1 MTSWRN
7 RLARR
12 DAARRLMTF
21 RLAEAMQIVFMGT
34 PAFAVPSL
42 EALAK
47 SGVGLVGVVTAPDR
61 PKGRGQ
67 VLSPPAVKEA
77 ALGLGLPVHQFERVK
92 APEAIDQIRALEP
105 DLIVV
110 VAFGQILPK
119 ALLEIP
125 PKGCINVH
133 ASLLPAYRGAAPIQW
148 AIIRGEERTGVTTML
163 MDEGMD
169 TGPML
174 MQQTVEIK
182 PEERAGELAERLSR
196 IGAALLI
203 DTIDAWMRGA
213 VTATPQDQTKATHA
227 PLMKK
232 HDGEI
237 FWDRPAR
244 EIVNLVR
251 GTDPWP
257 GAWTCYGDQPWRIWR
272 AAVTPR
278 GAGQWS
284 PGMIAAVS
292 AGHGG
297 ELGGID
303 VAAGRDW
310 VTIQELQLPNRRR
323 MTASEF
329 LAGHSIKIRSM
340 LGEPTRV

>member
-1 MTSWRN
+1 MRI
-7 RLARR
+7 L
-12 DAARRLMTF
+12 
-21 RLAEAMQIVFMGT
+21 FMGT

-42 EALAK
+42 EALAA
-47 SGVGLVGVVTAPDR
+47 SGAELIGVVTAPDR

-67 VLSPPAVKEA
+67 ALSQPAVKEA
-77 ALGLGLPVHQFERVK
+77 AIRLGIPVRQYERVR
-92 APEAIDQIRALEP
+92 APEGLEQIRELRPE
-105 DLIVV
+105 LIVV

-125 PKGCINVH
+125 QKGCINVH

-148 AIIRGEERTGVTTML
+148 AIIRGEEHTGVTTML

-182 PEERAGELAERLSR
+182 PGERAGELAVRLSQ
-196 IGAALLI
+196 IGASLLV
-203 DTIDAWMRGA
+203 DTIDAWIHGA
-213 VTATPQDQTKATHA
+213 VTPTPQNDALASAA
-227 PLMKK
+227 PLLKK
-232 HDGEI
+232 QDGQI
-237 FWDRPAR
+237 FWERPAR

-257 GAWTCYGDQPWRIWR
+257 GAWTSHGDQAWRIWR

-278 GAGQWS
+278 GAGQWP
-284 PGMIAAVS
+284 PGMIAGVHP
-292 AGHGG
+292 GHGEG
-297 ELGGID
+297 PGGID
-303 VAAGRDW
+303 VATGRDW
-310 VTIQELQLPNRRR
+310 VTIQELQLPDRRR

-329 LAGHSIKIRSM
+329 LAGHPVKVRSM
-340 LGEPTRV
+340 LGEPARV

>member
-1 MTSWRN
+1 MRV
-7 RLARR
+7 L
-12 DAARRLMTF
+12 
-21 RLAEAMQIVFMGT
+21 FMGT

-42 EALAK
+42 NALARPIRREG
-47 SGVGLVGVVTAPDR
+47 GVDERTVSIELIGVVTAPDR

-67 VLSPPAVKEA
+67 VVSPPAVKEA
-77 ALGLGLPVHQFERVK
+77 AVRLGLPVRQFARVK
-92 APEAIDQIRALEP
+92 APEAIDEIRALQP
-105 DLIVV
+105 DLIAV

-125 PKGCINVH
+125 SNGCINVH

-148 AIIRGEERTGVTTML
+148 AIIRGEEQTGVTTML

-174 MQQTVEIK
+174 MQQAVEIM
-182 PEERAGELAERLSR
+182 PEERAGELAERLSV
-196 IGAALLI
+196 IGASLLV
-203 DTIDAWMRGA
+203 DTIDAWTRGT
-213 VTATPQDQTKATHA
+213 VTATPQDQTKATVA

-232 HDGEI
+232 HDGQI

-257 GAWTCYGDQPWRIWR
+257 GAWTSHGDQPWRIWR
-272 AAVTPR
+272 SAVTPR
-278 GAGQWS
+278 GEGQWP
-284 PGMIAAVS
+284 PGMIAAIHP
-292 AGHGG
+292 GRGNEPG
-297 ELGGID
+297 DPGGID

-310 VTIQELQLPNRRR
+310 VTIQELQLPDRRR

-329 LAGHSIKIRSM
+329 LAGHPVKVRTM
-340 LGEPTRV
+340 LGEPARV

>member
-1 MTSWRN
+1 MNPTR
-7 RLARR
+7 
-12 DAARRLMTF
+12 
-21 RLAEAMQIVFMGT
+21 IVFMGT
-34 PAFAVPSL
+34 PAFAVSSL
-42 EALAK
+42 EALARQIRLAGGAGQQFP
-47 SGVGLVGVVTAPDR
+47 SGAELVGVITAPDR

-67 VLSPPAVKEA
+67 RLSPPAVKEA
-77 ALGLGLPVHQFERVK
+77 ALGLGLSVLQFERVK
-92 APEAIDQIRALEP
+92 APEAIDQIRALKP

-119 ALLEIP
+119 TLLEIP

-148 AIIRGEERTGVTTML
+148 AIIRGAERTGVTTML

-174 MQQTVEIK
+174 MQQTVEIE
-182 PEERAGELAERLSR
+182 PEERAGELAKRLSL
-196 IGAALLI
+196 IGAELLI
-203 DTIDAWMRGA
+203 DTIDAWMRGT
-213 VTATPQDQTKATHA
+213 VTATPQDHTKATHA

-244 EIVNLVR
+244 EVVNLVR

-257 GAWTCYGDQPWRIWR
+257 GAWTSYGDQPWRIWR

-278 GAGQWS
+278 GAGQWP
-284 PGMIAAVS
+284 PGMIAAVRT
-292 AGHGG
+292 GHGG
-297 ELGGID
+297 EPGGID

-310 VTIQELQLPNRRR
+310 VTIQELQLPDRRR
-323 MTASEF
+323 MTVSEF

-340 LGEPTRV
+340 LGEPARV

>member
-1 MTSWRN
+1 MRV
-7 RLARR
+7 L
-12 DAARRLMTF
+12 
-21 RLAEAMQIVFMGT
+21 FMGT
-34 PAFAVPSL
+34 PVFAVPSL
-42 EALAK
+42 EALARLGK
-47 SGVGLVGVVTAPDR
+47 GAASGAELIGVITAPDR

-67 VLSPPAVKEA
+67 AVSPPPVKEA
-77 ALGLGLPVHQFERVK
+77 AIRLGLPVWQPERVR
-92 APEAIDQIRALEP
+92 APAAIDEIRAQQP

-148 AIIRGEERTGVTTML
+148 AIIRGEDRTGVTTML

-174 MQQTVEIK
+174 MQQTVEIG
-182 PEERAGELAERLSR
+182 PDERAGELAERLSR
-196 IGAALLI
+196 IGAVLLI

-213 VTATPQDQTKATHA
+213 VTATPQHHAGATTA

-232 HDGEI
+232 HDGQI

-244 EIVNLVR
+244 EIINLVR

-257 GAWTCYGDQPWRIWR
+257 GAWTSYNEQPWRIWR

-284 PGMIAAVS
+284 PGMIAAV
-292 AGHGG
+292 HPVGG
-297 ELGGID
+297 GGTGGID

-310 VTIQELQLPNRRR
+310 VTIQELQIPNRRR
-323 MTASEF
+323 MTAAEF
-329 LAGHSIKIRSM
+329 LAGHSVKVRTM
-340 LGEPTRV
+340 LGEPARV

>member
-1 MTSWRN
+1 MR
-7 RLARR
+7 
-12 DAARRLMTF
+12 
-21 RLAEAMQIVFMGT
+21 IVFMGT

-42 EALAK
+42 EALARLGRQAGGFDQQSK
-47 SGVGLVGVVTAPDR
+47 GGAEVVNVITAPDR

-67 VLSPPAVKEA
+67 VLSSPAVKEA
-77 ALGLGLPVHQFERVK
+77 ALGLGLPVRQFERVK

-119 ALLEIP
+119 TLLEIP

-174 MQQTVEIK
+174 MQRTVEIK

-196 IGAALLI
+196 IGAELLV
-203 DTIDAWMRGA
+203 DTIDAWTRGV
-213 VTATPQDQTKATHA
+213 VTATPQDQTKATTA

-232 HDGEI
+232 QDGQI
-237 FWDRPAR
+237 VWDRPAHD
-244 EIVNLVR
+244 IVNLVR

-257 GAWTCYGDQPWRIWR
+257 GAWTSYGDQPWRVWR
-272 AAVTPR
+272 ASVTPR
-278 GAGQWS
+278 GPGQWP
-284 PGMIAAVS
+284 PGMIAAVRT
-292 AGHGG
+292 GHGG
-297 ELGGID
+297 EPGGID
-303 VAAGRDW
+303 VATGRDW
-310 VTIQELQLPNRRR
+310 LTIQELQLPDRRR
-323 MTASEF
+323 MTTSEF

-340 LGEPTRV
+340 LGEPARV

>member
-1 MTSWRN
+1 MMRV
-7 RLARR
+7 L
-12 DAARRLMTF
+12 
-21 RLAEAMQIVFMGT
+21 FMGT

-42 EALAK
+42 EALARLGGQAG
-47 SGVGLVGVVTAPDR
+47 SGVELIGVVTAPDR

-67 VLSPPAVKEA
+67 VLAPPPVKDA
-77 ALGLGLPVHQFERVK
+77 AIRLGVPVRQPERVK
-92 APEAIDQIRALEP
+92 APEAIDEIRAQRP
-105 DLIVV
+105 DMIVV

-119 ALLEIP
+119 AILEIP
-125 PKGCINVH
+125 PNGCLNVH

-182 PEERAGELAERLSR
+182 PDERAGALAERLSQ
-196 IGAALLI
+196 IGATLLVE
-203 DTIDAWMRGA
+203 TIDAWMRGA
-213 VTATPQDQTKATHA
+213 VTATPQDHAQATTA
-227 PLMKK
+227 PLMQKN
-232 HDGEI
+232 DGQI

-244 EIVNLVR
+244 EIINLVR

-257 GAWTCYGDQPWRIWR
+257 GAWTSYNEQPWRIWR

-278 GAGQWS
+278 GAGQWP
-284 PGMIAAVS
+284 PGMIAAVHP
-292 AGHGG
+292 GGGG
-297 ELGGID
+297 ETGGID

-310 VTIQELQLPNRRR
+310 VTIQELQIPGRRR
-323 MTASEF
+323 MTAAEF
-329 LAGHSIKIRSM
+329 LAGHPVKVRAM
-340 LGEPTRV
+340 LGEPARV

>member
-1 MTSWRN
+1 
-7 RLARR
+7 
-12 DAARRLMTF
+12 
-21 RLAEAMQIVFMGT
+21 MGT

-42 EALAK
+42 EALVR
-47 SGVGLVGVVTAPDR
+47 SGAELIGVVTAPDR

-67 VLSPPAVKEA
+67 AISQPAVKESA
-77 ALGLGLPVHQFERVK
+77 VRLGIPIRQYARVR
-92 APEAIDQIRALEP
+92 APEAVEEIRAFRPE
-105 DLIVV
+105 LIVV

-125 PKGCINVH
+125 PRGCINVH

-148 AIIRGEERTGVTTML
+148 AIIRGEDRTGVTTML

-174 MQQTVEIK
+174 MQQALEIK

-203 DTIDAWMRGA
+203 DTVDAWARGT
-213 VTATPQDQTKATHA
+213 VTPTPQDDAQASIA
-227 PLMKK
+227 PLLKK
-232 HDGEI
+232 QDGQI
-237 FWDRPAR
+237 FWERPAR

-257 GAWTCYGDQPWRIWR
+257 GAWTSYGDQPWRIWR
-272 AAVTPR
+272 ASVTPR
-278 GAGQWS
+278 GEGQWP
-284 PGMIAAVS
+284 PGMIAGARQGHE
-292 AGHGG
+292 AGS
-297 ELGGID
+297 GGID
-303 VAAGRDW
+303 VATGRDW
-310 VTIQELQLPNRRR
+310 VTIHELQLPDRRR

-329 LAGHSIKIRSM
+329 LAGHPVKVRSM
-340 LGEPTRV
+340 LGEVHPLAAERQAQARGRSASSPPDNPHRTG

>member
-1 MTSWRN
+1 MRV
-7 RLARR
+7 L
-12 DAARRLMTF
+12 
-21 RLAEAMQIVFMGT
+21 FMGT

-42 EALAK
+42 EALARPNRRAGGVDEQIRSVCQA
-47 SGVGLVGVVTAPDR
+47 SGGDERTSGIELIGVLTAPDR

-67 VLSPPAVKEA
+67 AVSPPAVKEA
-77 ALGLGLPVHQFERVK
+77 AVRLGLPVRQFARVK
-92 APEAIDQIRALEP
+92 APEAIDEIRALQP
-105 DLIVV
+105 DLIAV

-125 PKGCINVH
+125 PNGCINVH

-169 TGPML
+169 TGPTL

-182 PEERAGELAERLSR
+182 PEERAGELAERLSG
-196 IGAALLI
+196 IGASLLV
-203 DTIDAWMRGA
+203 DTIDAWTRGT
-213 VTATPQDQTKATHA
+213 VTATPQDQTKATSA

-232 HDGEI
+232 HDGQI

-257 GAWTCYGDQPWRIWR
+257 GAWTSYGDRPWRIWR
-272 AAVTPR
+272 SAVTPR
-278 GAGQWS
+278 GAGQWP
-284 PGMIAAVS
+284 PGMIAAVH
-292 AGHGG
+292 AGHGS
-297 ELGGID
+297 EPGGID
-303 VAAGRDW
+303 GPRLGDDSGTAIARSASDDGVGISGRPPG
-310 VTIQELQLPNRRR
+310 E
-323 MTASEF
+323 SEDD
-329 LAGHSIKIRSM
+329 AR
-340 LGEPTRV
+340 